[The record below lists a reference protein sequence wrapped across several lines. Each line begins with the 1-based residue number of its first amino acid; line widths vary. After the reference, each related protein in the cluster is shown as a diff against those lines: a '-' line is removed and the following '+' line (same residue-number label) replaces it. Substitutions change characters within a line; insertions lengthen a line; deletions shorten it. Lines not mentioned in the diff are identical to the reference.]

1 MKLYLFSLFTICLC
15 MGCGAS
21 YSVEINGYAASG
33 QSLQIPQAAS
43 ICVVTDG
50 NAPNPILEKEIGVKI
65 EKLLTEKEYKV
76 GRDKADYFLRFSY
89 GIDAGRTVTE
99 AIPVHHP
106 MFYDEYPFSRF
117 YWRGYTTYMPY
128 SEVIHTRW
136 LVLRLYEGSP
146 DKASKDAQPAKQT
159 AGKPLWIGEVTS
171 AGTSSDLRELLNYML
186 VAAFEHFGQDTR
198 KQISTAI
205 SPGDER
211 VLRLTEP

>member
-1 MKLYLFSLFTICLC
+1 MKLYLFSLLTICLC

-21 YSVEINGYAASG
+21 YSVDINGYAASG
-33 QSLQIPQAAS
+33 QSLEIPQAAS

-65 EKLLTEKEYKV
+65 EKLLTEKGYSV
-76 GRDKADYFLRFSY
+76 SQDKADYFLRFSY

-106 MFYDEYPFSRF
+106 MFYDEYPFSGF
-117 YWRGYTTYMPY
+117 YGHGYTTYMPY

-136 LVLRLYEGSP
+136 LVLRLYEGPP
-146 DKASKDAQPAKQT
+146 DKASRAA
-159 AGKPLWIGEVTS
+159 KPLWIGEVTS

-186 VAAFEHFGQDTR
+186 VAAFEHFAEDTR
-198 KQISTAI
+198 KQISTNI
-205 SPGDER
+205 SPNDER
-211 VLRLTEP
+211 VLQLTER

>member
-1 MKLYLFSLFTICLC
+1 
-15 MGCGAS
+15 MGCGTS
-21 YSVEINGYAASG
+21 YSVDINGYAASG
-33 QSLQIPQAAS
+33 QSLQIPEGAS
-43 ICVVTDG
+43 ICVVTDS

-65 EKLLTEKEYKV
+65 EKLLTEKGYKV

-99 AIPVHHP
+99 AIPVHNP
-106 MFYDEYPFSRF
+106 MFYDEYPFSGF
-117 YWRGYTTYMPY
+117 YGRGYTTYMPY

-136 LVLRLYEGSP
+136 LVLKLFEGQ
-146 DKASKDAQPAKQT
+146 AHGPAPT
-159 AGKPLWIGEVTS
+159 NAKPLWIGEVTS

-198 KQISTAI
+198 RQISTAI

>member
-1 MKLYLFSLFTICLC
+1 

-21 YSVEINGYAASG
+21 YSVGVNGYAASG
-33 QSLQIPQAAS
+33 RSLQIQQDAT
-43 ICVVTDG
+43 ICVVTDS

-65 EKLLTEKEYKV
+65 EKLLAEKGFRVEGV
-76 GRDKADYFLRFSY
+76 PPSNRGQDARDTADYYLRFGY

-106 MFYDEYPFSRF
+106 MFYDEYYFPGF

-136 LVLRLYEGSP
+136 LVLRLYEGPP
-146 DKASKDAQPAKQT
+146 DKASKSAK
-159 AGKPLWIGEVTS
+159 PSWIGEVTS

-198 KQISTAI
+198 RQISTAI
-205 SPGDER
+205 SPDDER
-211 VLRLTEP
+211 ILRLTEP

>member
-15 MGCGAS
+15 VGCGAS
-21 YSVEINGYAASG
+21 YSIDINGYGASG
-33 QSLQIPQAAS
+33 QSLEIPQAAS

-65 EKLLTEKEYKV
+65 EKLLTEKGYKV
-76 GRDKADYFLRFSY
+76 GGEKADYFLRFSY

-106 MFYDEYPFSRF
+106 MFYDEYPFSGF
-117 YWRGYTTYMPY
+117 YGHGYTTYMPY

-136 LVLRLYEGSP
+136 LVLRLYEGPP
-146 DKASKDAQPAKQT
+146 DKASKT
-159 AGKPLWIGEVTS
+159 AKPLWIGEVTS

-186 VAAFEHFGQDTR
+186 VAAFEHFAEDTR
-198 KQISTAI
+198 KQISTNI
-205 SPGDER
+205 SPNDER
-211 VLRLTEP
+211 VLQLTER

>member
-1 MKLYLFSLFTICLC
+1 MRLYLFSLLMVFLC
-15 MGCGAS
+15 VGCGAS
-21 YSVEINGYAASG
+21 YSVGINGYSASG

-50 NAPNPILEKEIGVKI
+50 NAPNPILEKEVGAKI
-65 EKLLTEKEYKV
+65 EKLLTEKGYRVKQ
-76 GRDKADYFLRFSY
+76 DKADYFLRFSY

-99 AIPVHHP
+99 AIPVHRP
-106 MFYDEYPFSRF
+106 MFYDEYPFSGF
-117 YWRGYTTYMPY
+117 YWYGYTTYMPY

-136 LVLRLYEGSP
+136 LVLKLFEGPP
-146 DKASKDAQPAKQT
+146 DKASKAAE
-159 AGKPLWIGEVTS
+159 PLWIGEVTS

-198 KQISTAI
+198 RQISTVI
-205 SPGDER
+205 SPDDER

>member
-21 YSVEINGYAASG
+21 YSVDINGYGASG

-50 NAPNPILEKEIGVKI
+50 NAPNPILEKEVGVKI
-65 EKLLTEKEYKV
+65 EKLLTENGYNV
-76 GRDKADYFLRFSY
+76 SQDKADYFLRFSY

-99 AIPVHHP
+99 AIPIHHP
-106 MFYDEYPFSRF
+106 MFYDEYPFSGL
-117 YWRGYTTYMPY
+117 YGHGYTTYMPY

-136 LVLRLYEGSP
+136 LVLKLFEGQ
-146 DKASKDAQPAKQT
+146 AHGPAP
-159 AGKPLWIGEVTS
+159 ANAKPLWIGEVTS

-198 KQISTAI
+198 RQISTAI